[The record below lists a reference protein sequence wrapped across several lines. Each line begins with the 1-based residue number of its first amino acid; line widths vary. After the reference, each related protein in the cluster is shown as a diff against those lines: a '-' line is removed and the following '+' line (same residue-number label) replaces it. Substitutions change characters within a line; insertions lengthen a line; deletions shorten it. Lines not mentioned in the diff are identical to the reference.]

1 MKITLFQGLMLTIM
15 TVTVDLDF
23 FLEAFFI
30 FRPII
35 VATLTAQ
42 S

>member
-1 MKITLFQGLMLTIM
+1 MTITLFQGLMLTIM
-15 TVTVDLDF
+15 AVIVGLDF